1 MPSVD
6 HTLLFEPALLPH
18 LLSAFQDRVSQVRMA
33 ATGALNHLARV
44 AGPEFIRSKVFPRM
58 KELYHNAA
66 FYLVRSAVLE
76 ASKSLLVGGETSPS
90 LLDDMLA
97 LILEATHDKI
107 PNVRF
112 TAAQVLARLSPLVD
126 PSSLRSS
133 IQPCLQ
139 HLAASD
145 PDSDVR
151 FYAALALEEK
161 EEATLTVTSVATPDD
176 AAASVVAA
184 GAVEGGFEVR
194 GMT

>member
-1 MPSVD
+1 
-6 HTLLFEPALLPH
+6 
-18 LLSAFQDRVSQVRMA
+18 
-33 ATGALNHLARV
+33 
-44 AGPEFIRSKVFPRM
+44 
-58 KELYHNAA
+58 
-66 FYLVRSAVLE
+66 
-76 ASKSLLVGGETSPS
+76 
-90 LLDDMLA
+90 MLA

-112 TAAQVLARLSPLVD
+112 TAAQVEREGGGEGSRDARGNGCVDAHRLTMYSLSPSLPSSLSQVLARLSPLVD